1 MSRAMLQSDAS
12 AQGCMY
18 LILGEDTVGG
28 SMNKMDLHK
37 AYLALIFQLLLTQC
51 HAHALSK
58 LVLSLALEDISI
70 ALPARQL
77 LL

>member
-1 MSRAMLQSDAS
+1 MHN
-12 AQGCMY
+12 
-18 LILGEDTVGG
+18 I
-28 SMNKMDLHK
+28 DLHQ
-37 AYLALIFQLLLTQC
+37 AYLALILQLLLTQC

-77 LL
+77 LLQLAAL